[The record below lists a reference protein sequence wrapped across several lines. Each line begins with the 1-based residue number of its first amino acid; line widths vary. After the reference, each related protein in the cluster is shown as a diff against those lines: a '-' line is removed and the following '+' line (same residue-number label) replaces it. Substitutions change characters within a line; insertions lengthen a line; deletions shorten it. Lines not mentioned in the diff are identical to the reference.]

1 MSELFSERSVF
12 ESQPPEV
19 LKAHRQM
26 LLGRMSLL
34 ESKVFL
40 INDVLGGIGA
50 EDADPGAAYD
60 ADDETKSSIEHPE
73 DNIWRSGNWD

>member
-12 ESQPPEV
+12 ENQTPEV
-19 LKAHRQM
+19 LKAHRRM

-60 ADDETKSSIEHPE
+60 ANDDTPGAREYPS
-73 DNIWRSGNWD
+73 DNRWDSGGWD